1 MSTKDTLL
9 ILKDL
14 YIGSVAFMM
23 LVLAANTFVFPH
35 CLLEMTYFFLLFNYS
50 HMQLA
55 TQQAHLHSLR
65 YFQVLFPATAL
76 YLPL

>member
-35 CLLEMTYFFLLFNYS
+35 CLHEMTYIFFII
-50 HMQLA
+50 
-55 TQQAHLHSLR
+55 
-65 YFQVLFPATAL
+65 
-76 YLPL
+76 

>member
-35 CLLEMTYFFLLFNYS
+35 CLHEMTYIFLLFNYS